1 MFRAELLV
9 ANEYVFTADEPG
21 KDLYIIHAG
30 RVEVSLM
37 PVPIP
42 SPKDPP
48 STMVSALIA
57 SVRLARAPKQNIHL
71 DFPVPKKDLA
81 YVQVITPEGIVVG
94 RLSDGAY
101 FGEIAILVD
110 VRRTSSVR
118 TACRCHFYKLS
129 KEDFSDV
136 LSSFPELKVRAV
148 LQFQTEKCMVLP
160 AAGSNRATRRGS
172 RSWL

>member
-21 KDLYIIHAG
+21 KHLYIIHIG
-30 RVEVSLM
+30 RVE
-37 PVPIP
+37 
-42 SPKDPP
+42 
-48 STMVSALIA
+48 
-57 SVRLARAPKQNIHL
+57 
-71 DFPVPKKDLA
+71 
-81 YVQVITPEGIVVG
+81 VITPEGVTVG

-129 KEDFSDV
+129 KEDFDRV
-136 LSSFPELKVRAV
+136 LAGFPELKDRC
-148 LQFQTEKCMVLP
+148 T
-160 AAGSNRATRRGS
+160 SHS
-172 RSWL
+172 